1 MTYIKKIFFSLFLV
15 LLSTII
21 VNCQTTKVYND
32 IDEEFKLAK
41 EWYQKG
47 DYSLANPIFK
57 KYYLNQ
63 NIVSNFPQFV
73 KTETSFYYLA
83 NALNLDDAL
92 VVDAAVKFIELS
104 EAQVARQ
111 QMLCFVLAKYYF
123 RQKEYYLAIEYFTKA
138 GRENLTNQEIATLQF
153 QKAYAYFATKQ
164 FKEAKV
170 LFNSISQIPADANY
184 IDANY
189 YYGFISFFDK
199 NYSQALKSFTIAEQ
213 DDLYKNVVPFYIAEI
228 YYFLGDKEK
237 ALEISEKALTSNPP
251 QIHELELKQLVGH
264 LYFDKKEY
272 EKALPYLETYVEKN
286 DKVRRE
292 DLYQL
297 SFCYYASKNWLKAIS
312 GFKQLGG
319 KEDSLAQNS
328 MYLLADA
335 YLKTNQKSSARNAFL
350 FCASNSSNAIQK
362 EVSAFNYA
370 KLSYELGYLDV
381 AITEFKKFNSTYPKS
396 SYANEALELLISALA
411 NTSNY
416 KDALS
421 LFENLPIK
429 SESVKKI
436 YPRILYSRATE
447 LINDR
452 QIAEAEILLNKVLA
466 APYNQS
472 QLTFTNFWKGELSY
486 RNGKIDEAIGYINS
500 YLSNPSINGEV
511 SVTNA
516 KYNLAYCY
524 FKIGNYKE
532 ALSNFEFITKNI
544 QLSSSKLE
552 QDVFLRTA
560 DCYYMLRSYQN
571 ALKNYRRIIELN
583 IETADYAS
591 IQTSIIAGALGNEK
605 LKIETLENIP
615 YQFPKSELVGEAYM
629 ELAKTFM
636 ANERF
641 ENAIVNLKEIIKIK
655 KFQSLF
661 PEAYLKLGISYFNLN
676 KNQESLQYF
685 KTLTKEYPN
694 TAESDNSIEYIRNI
708 LVENQ
713 QTSAFINFMKENG
726 KAISFSEE
734 DSLSYTSAYLRF
746 EAADSVNAIT
756 GLNAYLK
763 SYPNG
768 KYVLNAQFLL
778 AEMFYNKKNFENAL
792 QAYQII
798 ISKAPNNFAERSAL
812 QLARIYYFV
821 KEDLANGEKYFAI
834 TKAIATQQEN
844 RLEAMRGLLRCQ
856 YKLKNWN
863 NAVTNAQ
870 ELLLEKG
877 IATDDKMMA
886 NLIIAK
892 QSQDNNKLD
901 EALSAYKQVIS
912 LGKTEYSAE
921 ANYRI
926 AEIYFAQNNFKDAE
940 KNAFDC
946 IKKFG
951 SYNYWLVKSYLLLGD
966 IYFKQNDL
974 FNAEATFKSIAE
986 NSTIAELKAE
996 ANKKLAMVIDEKNKV
1011 NKVESN

>member
-1 MTYIKKIFFSLFLV
+1 MFYIKKIVLSLCLV
-15 LLSTII
+15 ISSSII
-21 VNCQTTKVYND
+21 VNSQTTKVYND
-32 IDEEFKLAK
+32 FDEEFKLAK

-47 DYSLANPIFK
+47 DFSLAYPIFK
-57 KYYLNQ
+57 KYYQNQ
-63 NIVSNFPQFV
+63 NIASNYPQFV

-83 NALNLDDAL
+83 NALNLDDGL

-111 QMLCFVLAKYYF
+111 QMLSFVLAKYYF
-123 RQKEYYLAIEYFTKA
+123 RQKEYYSTIEYFTKS
-138 GRENLTNQEIATLQF
+138 GTENLSNLEIATLQF

-164 FKEAKV
+164 FKEAKI
-170 LFNSISQIPADANY
+170 LFNSISQIPSDANY

-189 YYGFISFFDK
+189 YYGFICFFDK
-199 NYSQALKSFTIAEQ
+199 NYSQALQSFTIAEQ
-213 DDLYKNVVPFYIAEI
+213 DALYKNVVPFYIAEI

-237 ALEISEKALTSNPP
+237 ALEISEKALLSNST
-251 QIHELELKQLVGH
+251 QVYELELKQLVGH
-264 LYFDKKEY
+264 LYFDKREY
-272 EKALPYLETYVEKN
+272 EKALPYLATFVEQN

-297 SFCYYASKNWLKAIS
+297 SFCYYATKDWLKAIN

-328 MYLLADA
+328 MYLLADS
-335 YLKTNQKSSARNAFL
+335 YLKTNQKSNARNAFL

-370 KLSYELGYLDV
+370 KLSYELGYLDI
-381 AITEFKKFNSTYPKS
+381 AITEFKKFNNIYPKS
-396 SYANEALELLISALA
+396 SYYNEALELLISALA

-416 KDALS
+416 RDALS
-421 LFENLPIK
+421 LYENLPLK
-429 SESVKKI
+429 SESIKRV

-452 QIAEAEILLNKVLA
+452 QIVEAEILLNKVLT
-466 APYNQS
+466 APYNQL
-472 QLTFTNFWKGELSY
+472 QLTFTNFWKGELNY
-486 RNGKIDEAIGYINS
+486 RNGKMEEAIEYIKRYLNNS
-500 YLSNPSINGEV
+500 SINGEV
-511 SVTNA
+511 SITHA

-571 ALKNYRRIIELN
+571 ALKNYRRIIDLN
-583 IETADYAS
+583 LETADYAS
-591 IQTSIIAGALGNEK
+591 IQTSIIAGTLGNEK

-629 ELAKTFM
+629 ELAKTYM
-636 ANERF
+636 ANENF
-641 ENAIVNLKEIIKIK
+641 ENAIVNFKEIIKNK
-655 KFQSLF
+655 KFQNLF
-661 PEAYLKLGISYFNLN
+661 PEAYLKLGIANFNLN
-676 KNQESLQYF
+676 KNQESLHYF
-685 KTLTKEYPN
+685 KTLIKEYPN
-694 TAESDNSIEYIRNI
+694 TTESDNSIEYIRSI
-708 LVENQ
+708 FIENQ
-713 QTSAFINFMKENG
+713 QATAFINFMKESG

-734 DSLSYTSAYLRF
+734 DSLSYVSAYLRF
-746 EAADSVNAIT
+746 EAADTVNAVS
-756 GLNAYLK
+756 GLNSYLK
-763 SYPNG
+763 NYPNG
-768 KYVLNAQFLL
+768 KFVLNAQFML
-778 AEMFYNKKNFENAL
+778 AETYYNKKNFENAL
-792 QAYQII
+792 QAYQTIVA
-798 ISKAPNNFAERSAL
+798 KYPNSYAERSAL
-812 QLARIYYFV
+812 QTARIYYFE
-821 KEDLANGEKYFAI
+821 KIDYNNGEKYFAI
-834 TKAIATQQEN
+834 TKSIATQQEN

-856 YKLKNWN
+856 YKLKNWEY
-863 NAVTNAQ
+863 AVSNAQ

-886 NLIIAK
+886 NLMMAK
-892 QSQDNNKLD
+892 QSQDKNKLD
-901 EALSAYKQVIS
+901 EALSSYKQVLN

-926 AEIYFAQNNFKDAE
+926 AEIYFIQKNFKDAE

-966 IYFKQNDL
+966 VYFKQNDL
-974 FNAEATFKSIAE
+974 FNAEATFKSISE
-986 NSTIAELKAE
+986 NTTIAELKTE
-996 ANKKLAMVIDEKNKV
+996 AKNKLALVIEEKNKV

>member
-1 MTYIKKIFFSLFLV
+1 MTYIKKIIFSFSLIFFSSF
-15 LLSTII
+15 I

-47 DYSLANPIFK
+47 DFSLAYPIFK
-57 KYYLNQ
+57 KYYQ
-63 NIVSNFPQFV
+63 NEYIVSNFPQYV
-73 KTETSFYYLA
+73 KSETSFYYLA
-83 NALNLDDAL
+83 NALNLNDEL
-92 VVDAAVKFIELS
+92 VVDAAIKFIQLA

-111 QMLCFVLAKYYF
+111 QMLCFVLAKYFF
-123 RQKEYYLAIEYFTKA
+123 RNKEYSLAIEYFTKA
-138 GRENLTNQEIATLQF
+138 GKENLTNQEIATLQF

-164 FKEAKV
+164 FKEAKF
-170 LFNSISQIPADANY
+170 LFNSISQIPTDANY

-199 NYSQALKSFTIAEQ
+199 NYQLALQSFTIAEK
-213 DDLYKNVVPFYIAEI
+213 DELYKSVVPFYIAEI
-228 YYFLGDKEK
+228 YYFLGYKEK
-237 ALEISEKALTSNPP
+237 ALEISEKALLSNSS
-251 QIHELELKQLVGH
+251 QVYELELKQLVGH
-264 LYFDKKEY
+264 LYFDKREY
-272 EKALPYLETYVEKN
+272 EKALPYLATFVERN

-297 SFCYYASKNWLKAIS
+297 SFCYYATKDWQKAIN

-350 FCASNSSNAIQK
+350 FCSSNSSNAIQK

-370 KLSYELGYLDV
+370 KLSYELGYLDI
-381 AITEFKKFNSTYPKS
+381 AINEFKKFHQVYPTS
-396 SYANEALELLISALA
+396 SYNNEATELQISALA

-452 QIAEAEILLNKVLA
+452 QISDADELLNKVLA
-466 APYNQS
+466 APYNQL
-472 QLTFTNFWKGELSY
+472 QLNLTNFWKGELSY
-486 RNGKIDEAIGYINS
+486 RNGKIEEAIIYINR
-500 YLSNPSINGEV
+500 YLSNPLINGEV
-511 SVTNA
+511 NITNA
-516 KYNLAYCY
+516 RYNLAYCY

-544 QLSSSKLE
+544 QLSSSKFE
-552 QDVFLRTA
+552 QDVFLRSA

-571 ALKNYRRIIELN
+571 ALKNYRRIIDLN
-583 IETADYAS
+583 LETADYAS

-615 YQFPKSELVGEAYM
+615 YQFPKSELVAEAYM
-629 ELAKTFM
+629 ELAKTYM
-636 ANERF
+636 ANENF
-641 ENAIVNLKEIIKIK
+641 ENAIINFKEIIKNK
-655 KFQSLF
+655 KFQNLF
-661 PEAYLKLGISYFNLN
+661 PEAYLKLGIAYFNLN
-676 KNQESLQYF
+676 KNQEALQYF
-685 KTLTKEYPN
+685 KTLVKEYPN
-694 TAESDNSIEYIRNI
+694 TAESDNSIEYIRSI
-708 LVENQ
+708 FIENQ
-713 QTSAFINFMKENG
+713 QASAFINFMKENG

-734 DSLSYTSAYLRF
+734 DSLSYASAYLRF
-746 EAADSVNAIT
+746 EAVDTSNAVS
-756 GLNAYLK
+756 GLNSYLK
-763 SYPNG
+763 NFPNG
-768 KYVLNAQFLL
+768 KFVLNAQFML
-778 AEMFYNKKNFENAL
+778 AETYYNKKNFENAL
-792 QAYQII
+792 QLYQTIVT
-798 ISKAPNNFAERSAL
+798 KYPNSYAERSAL
-812 QLARIYYFV
+812 QTARIYYFE
-821 KEDLANGEKYFAI
+821 KLDYNNGEKYFAI

-844 RLEAMRGLLRCQ
+844 MLEAMRGLLRCQ
-856 YKLKNWN
+856 YKLKNWEY
-863 NAVTNAQ
+863 AVSNAQ
-870 ELLLEKG
+870 ELLAEKG

-886 NLIIAK
+886 NLMIAK
-892 QSQDNNKLD
+892 QSQDKNKLD
-901 EALSAYKQVIS
+901 EALSSYKQVLN
-912 LGKTEYSAE
+912 LGKSEYSAE

-926 AEIYFAQNNFKDAE
+926 AEIYFIQNNFKDAE

-986 NSTIAELKAE
+986 NTTIAELKTE
-996 ANKKLAMVIDEKNKV
+996 AKNKLAMVIEEKNKV

>member
-1 MTYIKKIFFSLFLV
+1 MSYLKKIVFNVILLVSTSL
-15 LLSTII
+15 I
-21 VNCQTTKVYND
+21 VNSQATKVYID

-47 DYSLANPIFK
+47 NYSLAYPMFK
-57 KYYLNQ
+57 KYYQYQ
-63 NIVSNFPQFV
+63 NISSNFPQHV
-73 KTETSFYYLA
+73 KTETSYYYLA
-83 NALNLDDAL
+83 NALNLNDGL
-92 VVDAAVKFIELS
+92 VVDAALKFIELS

-111 QMLCFVLAKYYF
+111 QMLSFVLAKYYF
-123 RQKEYYLAIEYFTKA
+123 RHKEFSLSINYFTKA
-138 GRENLTNQEIATLQF
+138 GIENLSNQEIATMQF

-164 FKEAKV
+164 FNEAKV
-170 LFNSISQIPADANY
+170 LFNSISQIPSDDNY

-189 YYGFISFFDK
+189 YYGFICFFDK
-199 NYSQALKSFTIAEQ
+199 KYDQAIKSFTIAEQ
-213 DDLYKNVVPFYIAEI
+213 DVLYKNVVPFYIAEI

-237 ALEISEKALTSNPP
+237 ALEISEKALLSNPP
-251 QIHELELKQLVGH
+251 QLHELELKQLVGH

-272 EKALPYLETYVEKN
+272 IKALPYLATYVDGN

-297 SFCYYASKNWLKAIS
+297 SFCYYASKDWLKAIN

-335 YLKTNQKSSARNAFL
+335 YLKINQKSNARNAFL
-350 FCASNSSNAIQK
+350 FCAGNSSNVIQK
-362 EVSAFNYA
+362 EVSVFNYA
-370 KLSYELGYLDV
+370 KLSYELGYLDI
-381 AITEFKKFNSTYPKS
+381 AIIEFKKFNNEYPQS
-396 SYANEALELLISALA
+396 RYYNEALELLISALA

-416 KDALS
+416 KDALN
-421 LFENLPIK
+421 LYENLSIK
-429 SESVKKI
+429 SESVKRI

-452 QIAEAEILLNKVLA
+452 NIADAEILLDKVLE

-472 QLTFTNFWKGELSY
+472 QLTFTFFWKGELCY
-486 RNGKIDEAIGYINS
+486 RNEKIDEAID
-500 YLSNPSINGEV
+500 YLNNYLKNPIINGEI

-516 KYNLAYCY
+516 KYNLGYCY

-532 ALSNFEFITKNI
+532 ALSNFEFIANSI

-552 QDVFLRTA
+552 QDVFLRSA
-560 DCYYMLRSYQN
+560 DCYYMLRGYQN

-615 YQFPKSELVGEAYM
+615 YQFPKSGLVGEAYI
-629 ELAKTFM
+629 ELAKTYM
-636 ANERF
+636 ANENF
-641 ENAIVNLKEIIKIK
+641 ENAIINLKEILKSK
-655 KFQSLF
+655 KYQNLF
-661 PEAYLKLGISYFNLN
+661 PEAYLKLGIAYFNLN
-676 KNQESLQYF
+676 KNQEALQYF
-685 KTLTKEYPN
+685 KTLTKEFPN
-694 TAESDNSIEYIRNI
+694 TNESDNSIEYIRNI
-708 LVENQ
+708 FIENQ
-713 QTSAFINFMKENG
+713 QTGAFIIFMKENG
-726 KAISFSEE
+726 KAISFGEE

-746 EAADSVNAIT
+746 VAADSVNAIS
-756 GLNAYLK
+756 GLNNYLK
-763 SYPNG
+763 NYPSG
-768 KYVLNAQFLL
+768 KYILTAQFLL
-778 AEMFYNKKNFENAL
+778 AEMYYNKKSFENAL
-792 QAYQII
+792 ETYEKILA
-798 ISKAPNNFAERSAL
+798 KNPNNYAERSAL
-812 QLARIYYFV
+812 QMARIYYFK
-821 KEDLANGEKYFAI
+821 KEDYSNGEKYFAI
-834 TKAIATQQEN
+834 TKSIATQQEN

-863 NAVTNAQ
+863 YALTNAQ
-870 ELLLEKG
+870 ELLAEKG

-901 EALSAYKQVIS
+901 EAFVAYKQVLS

-926 AEIYFAQNNFKDAE
+926 AEIYYLQNNYKEAE

-966 IYFKQNDL
+966 VYVKLNDL
-974 FNAEATFKSIAE
+974 FNAEATYKSIAE
-986 NSTIAELKAE
+986 NSNIEELKAE
-996 ANKKLAMVIDEKNKV
+996 ANKKLAELVNEKNKV